1 MHIYIYIYTAGCSSY
16 PMLWISMDMYRQ
28 SMAEAGPVIS
38 TSVALVADRK
48 NKKIPHKKSAST
60 YRESCWLPI
69 SLISKTWLFPR
80 SIAIICF
87 LFHLFFFWLF
97 LQGDKKKWPGSAIR
111 SRGLCLCARELFV
124 TEILIDWAPHGHTAV
139 CLWVRAATKTKERR
153 VVVLLFTRFS
163 ASLFSL
169 SLSAPSS
176 FSFSSS
182 SRVPSKKPDSV
193 QRSQPRWIT
202 CDGLYRVFCA
212 RGEIHLEFRTRR
224 AENKHVKGEK
234 KNQWKI
240 IRSRRKR
247 EWHCSVL
254 YIYIWNEREDCLGT
268 AGSLAMSLTPLAAS
282 VAWCWLPCGLP
293 SWYYHRPCDSL
304 ASPCSSGPILFFL
317 SPTHN
322 THAQRNVISFQKG
335 RNIKKKRV

>member
-1 MHIYIYIYTAGCSSY
+1 MTRVDDKITGSVPVRERVVCHRDIDRLSSARTHCRVFVSACSDKNERKKEESSFSY
-16 PMLWISMDMYRQ
+16 SPD
-28 SMAEAGPVIS
+28 
-38 TSVALVADRK
+38 
-48 NKKIPHKKSAST
+48 
-60 YRESCWLPI
+60 
-69 SLISKTWLFPR
+69 
-80 SIAIICF
+80 
-87 LFHLFFFWLF
+87 F
-97 LQGDKKKWPGSAIR
+97 LQVS
-111 SRGLCLCARELFV
+111 F
-124 TEILIDWAPHGHTAV
+124 
-139 CLWVRAATKTKERR
+139 
-153 VVVLLFTRFS
+153 
-163 ASLFSL
+163 L

-176 FSFSSS
+176 FSSSSS

-268 AGSLAMSLTPLAAS
+268 AGSLAMSLTPLAVS